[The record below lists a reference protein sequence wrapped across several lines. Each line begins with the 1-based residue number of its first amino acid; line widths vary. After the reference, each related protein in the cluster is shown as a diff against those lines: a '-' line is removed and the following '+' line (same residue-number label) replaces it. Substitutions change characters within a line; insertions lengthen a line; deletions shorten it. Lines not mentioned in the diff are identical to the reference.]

1 MKIKKGDNVIVI
13 AGKDKGKTGKILR
26 AMPKDSSVI
35 VEGLNLRKKHQK
47 ARQQDKKGQ
56 VIEFAVPMHVSNVM
70 LVEAGKPV
78 KVAKKVVGDKKE
90 RVSRK
95 SGKTV

>member
-13 AGKDKGKTGKILR
+13 AGKDKGKTGKVLR

-47 ARQQDKKGQ
+47 SRQQDKKGQ
-56 VIEFAVPMHVSNVM
+56 VVEFAVPMHVSNVM
-70 LVEAGKPV
+70 LVESGKPV
-78 KVAKKVVGDKKE
+78 KVTKKVVGDKKE

-95 SGKTV
+95 SGKAI

>member
-13 AGKDKGKTGKILR
+13 AGKDKGKSGKVLR
-26 AMPKDSSVI
+26 AIPKESSVI

-47 ARQQDKKGQ
+47 SRQQDKKGQ
-56 VIEFAVPMHVSNVM
+56 VIEFSVPLHISNVS

-78 KVAKKVVGDKKE
+78 RVAKKVVGGKKE
-90 RVSRK
+90 RVSTK
-95 SGKTV
+95 TGKTI